1 MSESNHTTDNVRN
14 LRNIPADL
22 TLLRHRYREW
32 SRRVDQAQAQYDA
45 CPCATCL
52 AAVSLCEE
60 IAGSIWSEM
69 KGGGA

>member
-22 TLLRHRYREW
+22 TLLRHRYRIW
-32 SRRVDQAQAQYDA
+32 SERVDLARSHYES

-52 AAVSLCEE
+52 AALRLCERA
-60 IAGSIWSEM
+60 AGALWSEIR
-69 KGGGA
+69 GGA